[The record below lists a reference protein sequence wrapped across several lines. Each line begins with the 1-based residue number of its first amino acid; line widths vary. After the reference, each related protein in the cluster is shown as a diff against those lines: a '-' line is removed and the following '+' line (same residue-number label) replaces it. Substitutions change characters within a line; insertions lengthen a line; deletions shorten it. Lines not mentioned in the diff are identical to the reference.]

1 MSKTYADIIIDIS
14 HEAIDRAFQYEV
26 PFSLCDKISIG
37 MEVSIPFGKGNT
49 IRKGYVVGISNE
61 PNYDIDKIKSIT
73 DINDNMIVIESQLIK
88 LAVWIKQNY
97 GSTMINSLK
106 TVMPVKEKVKK
117 LEYKTVKLNLDK
129 EAAINKLE
137 IYIKKSYKARCRLLS
152 ELIEEEDIPYDIVI
166 GKLNISKTTLDGM
179 EKEGVLSITSERIF
193 RDPLKGDACMSVGH
207 RLNDVQRS
215 IVADYCQDY
224 DRGQQHTYLLY
235 GVTGSGKTEVYLE
248 IINKVICEGK
258 QVIVLIPEIALTYQT
273 VKRFRK
279 RFGDRITIINSKLSK
294 GERYDQFLR
303 AKRGEVDIVIGPRS
317 ALFTPFTN
325 LGLIVMDEEHET
337 SYKSDS
343 SPKYHARD
351 VAIKRGE
358 MTGASVVLGSA
369 TPSVDSFMKAK
380 SGEYKLWEMRERVGN
395 ATLPTIEVVD
405 LRDELKNGNRSVISE
420 KLRDLITDR
429 LEKKQQIMLF
439 LNKRGY
445 AGFVSCR
452 SCGEVVKCPH
462 CDVSLTIHNN
472 NTLVCHYCGYVE
484 PNKSIC
490 KKCGSKYIG
499 GFKPGT
505 QKIQEE
511 VQKMYP
517 QAKILRMDMDTTK
530 GKDGHEEILAKF
542 DSGEGDILIGT
553 QMIVKGH
560 DFPNVSLVGILLAD
574 LSLYGNDYRAAEKTF
589 DLLTQAAG
597 RAGRKDIDGEVIIQT
612 YNTEHYAIMA
622 AAKGD
627 YDAFYEQEIAY
638 RELLSYP
645 PMSNLMV
652 IFLMSKN
659 EEKCELGGIDIG
671 KYLKERFTDKRLS
684 IIGPTT
690 GSISKVNDIYRR
702 VVYLK
707 HLEYNVLVNVKDN
720 IESYIEENEK
730 YKGITIQFDFN
741 PMNAY

>member
-343 SPKYHARD
+343 SPKYHARE
-351 VAIKRGE
+351 VAIERGK
-358 MTGASVVLGSA
+358 MTGASVILGSA

-380 SGEYKLWEMRERVGN
+380 SGEYKLWEMKDRVGN
-395 ATLPTIEVVD
+395 ASLPTIEVVD
-405 LRDELKNGNRSVISE
+405 LRDELKRGNRSVISE

-517 QAKILRMDMDTTK
+517 QAKILRMDMDTTR

-659 EEKCELGGIDIG
+659 EASCEYSAIDIV
-671 KYLKERFTDKRLS
+671 KSLKNHFTDNQLS
-684 IIGPTT
+684 VIGPSI
-690 GSISKVNDIYRR
+690 GSISKINDVFRR

-707 HLEYNVLVNVKDN
+707 HLEYNVLVNVKDY
-720 IESYIEENEK
+720 IETYIEENNK
-730 YKGITIQFDFN
+730 FKGVIIQFDFN

>member
-343 SPKYHARD
+343 SPKYHARE
-351 VAIKRGE
+351 VAIERGK
-358 MTGASVVLGSA
+358 MTGASVILGSA

-380 SGEYKLWEMRERVGN
+380 SGEYKLWEMKDRVGN
-395 ATLPTIEVVD
+395 TSLPTIEVVD
-405 LRDELKNGNRSVISE
+405 LRDELKRGNRSVISE

-517 QAKILRMDMDTTK
+517 QAKILRMDMDTTR

-659 EEKCELGGIDIG
+659 EASCEYSAIDIV
-671 KYLKERFTDKRLS
+671 KSLKNHFTDNQLS
-684 IIGPTT
+684 VIGPSI
-690 GSISKVNDIYRR
+690 GSISKINDVFRR

-707 HLEYNVLVNVKDN
+707 HLEYNVLVNVKDY
-720 IESYIEENEK
+720 IETYIEENNK
-730 YKGITIQFDFN
+730 FKGVIIQFDFN